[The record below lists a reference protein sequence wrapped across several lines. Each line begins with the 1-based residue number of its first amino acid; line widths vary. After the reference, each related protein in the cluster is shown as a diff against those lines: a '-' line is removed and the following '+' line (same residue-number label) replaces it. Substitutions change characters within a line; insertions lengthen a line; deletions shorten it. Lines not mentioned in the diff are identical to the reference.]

1 MPAGGVA
8 YFDKLVGVERGAGV
22 DLLLPGR
29 QSDRLV
35 AGGDEAV
42 ESVGG
47 EGNATATRIG
57 RGARLDRRNFV

>member
-1 MPAGGVA
+1 MPTGGVA

-35 AGGDEAV
+35 AGGDEVV

-47 EGNATATRIG
+47 EGNAAATGMG
-57 RGARLDRRNFV
+57 RDARLNRRDFV

>member
-1 MPAGGVA
+1 M
-8 YFDKLVGVERGAGV
+8 EWGAGV

-35 AGGDEAV
+35 ASGNEVV

-47 EGNATATRIG
+47 EGNATATKIG
-57 RGARLDRRNFV
+57 RDARLDRRDFV